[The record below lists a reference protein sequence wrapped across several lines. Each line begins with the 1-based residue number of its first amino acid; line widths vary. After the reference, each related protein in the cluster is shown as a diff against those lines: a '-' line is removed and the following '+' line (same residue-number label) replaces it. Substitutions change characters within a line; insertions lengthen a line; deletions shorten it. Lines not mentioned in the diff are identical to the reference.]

1 VAGRAG
7 SPGRSRIEA
16 FTNTAIFNVAGVAP
30 SVTSQPS
37 SVALANTPTLAI
49 TAVAGVAAPASPT
62 GSFTA
67 PDITLPA
74 GTTSPVSVSLTGA
87 NIPTGTTVTVT
98 VKGQMGSASSA
109 TATLTGSLASSTAA
123 ASVTI
128 PTNEP
133 SVISASASF
142 TLIAAGGSG
151 PVYVQGEEVEQVRV
165 SAGFGGPS
173 QVAYVTKSGREI
185 VVTPGR

>member
-1 VAGRAG
+1 M
-7 SPGRSRIEA
+7 PC
-16 FTNTAIFNVAGVAP
+16 
-30 SVTSQPS
+30 
-37 SVALANTPTLAI
+37 
-49 TAVAGVAAPASPT
+49 
-62 GSFTA
+62 
-67 PDITLPA
+67 
-74 GTTSPVSVSLTGA
+74 
-87 NIPTGTTVTVT
+87 
-98 VKGQMGSASSA
+98 
-109 TATLTGSLASSTAA
+109 SSTAS